1 MHLVG
6 SDCPA
11 LRSISGKTLN
21 IVGKRIVELDCGGHS
36 IRIHFY
42 VYEGIPFP
50 LVSISRFQSQ
60 DFLTIMSRDYMALLT
75 PHGNFVPI
83 LRQGIL
89 VYLTPSIIP
98 FAQAIIPT
106 TEIEICSLLD
116 DIDLLGL
123 TGNLRGV
130 SDIIDGSYDHMSRII
145 ELIAATKDKDK
156 FHRSRPDQK
165 YHNMD
170 WWSLDEIALT
180 LTRHHIKPRNAL
192 HILNRTWT
200 ALPL

>member
-1 MHLVG
+1 M
-6 SDCPA
+6 
-11 LRSISGKTLN
+11 
-21 IVGKRIVELDCGGHS
+21 
-36 IRIHFY
+36 
-42 VYEGIPFP
+42 
-50 LVSISRFQSQ
+50 
-60 DFLTIMSRDYMALLT
+60 
-75 PHGNFVPI
+75 
-83 LRQGIL
+83 
-89 VYLTPSIIP
+89 YLTPSIIP

-165 YHNMD
+165 YHKMD
-170 WWSLDEIALT
+170 WWSLDEIVLT

-200 ALPL
+200 ALPCDEARLTGHRRIYKNYQDGTSIVHKDQIFLHCGILIVGIRNCGPVLLCTH